1 MFPHPSR
8 YEVLGIHEFDS
19 VRKRM
24 SVIVECPDKT
34 IKLLMKGAD
43 SSVLNILAD
52 NRYRILRGESGA
64 VGEVQPCAEVFSATS
79 EHLER
84 YARKGLRT
92 LVVASK
98 HLTQKEVN
106 QKASIH
112 AIFYF

>member
-1 MFPHPSR
+1 M
-8 YEVLGIHEFDS
+8 LGIHEFDS

-43 SSVLNILAD
+43 SSVLNIVAH
-52 NRYRILRGESGA
+52 NQNGKLRGGSEA
-64 VGEVQPCAEVFSATS
+64 VGEDQLCAEVLSATS

-98 HLTQKEVN
+98 RLTQKEVN
-106 QKASIH
+106 QKASVQAVISFSKCQEH
-112 AIFYF
+112 

>member
-1 MFPHPSR
+1 MFSNASR

-43 SSVLNILAD
+43 SSVLDIVALNQNGKLRESSEAAD
-52 NRYRILRGESGA
+52 
-64 VGEVQPCAEVFSATS
+64 EVQRRAEVLSATS

-106 QKASIH
+106 QKAGVEAVILC
-112 AIFYF
+112 